1 MSQQGALCL
10 RYERDNMNKCMM
22 QVLVIRFKN
31 IGGDNSGAVLVNKT
45 LMKVMIMLY
54 GACTSG
60 A

>member
-1 MSQQGALCL
+1 
-10 RYERDNMNKCMM
+10 MNKCMM

-31 IGGDNSGAVLVNKT
+31 FGGDNSGAVLVNKT